1 VQGAQCKTGSGRSRN
16 ARPRH
21 VAQIIGWQSK
31 NLPVLLGVT
40 GNVVA
45 MVTKLPRSA
54 WLIGAGIILTALT
67 LRAAITVVPPL
78 ISTISHDLPM
88 NATTIGILGMLPTA
102 AFGLFGF
109 LTPYVIRWASLEK
122 LIVISIAVGIVGQ
135 VARVMAP
142 NTALFLIF
150 TVIAFGGLGAGNVL
164 LPPLVKKHFP
174 TKIGLMTALYVTVMS
189 VGTALPAQLAVP
201 IADATSWQFSLVTWA
216 GLSVVALM
224 PWLAALLSSPRTTPA
239 TATAPPAPAAEAGP
253 GTAGSDAVALKI
265 LGSARETAPAKM
277 NLWRSPTAW
286 GLTLMFGMTS
296 LNTYSMFAWLP
307 VMLTEAG
314 LDRANAGSMLALFA
328 ALGLPLSLVMPVL
341 GARMRNPFPLVIATL
356 SCFVAGYLGLL
367 LSPAENTWLWV
378 SLAGAGAG
386 TFPLSLLLIN
396 HRTRT
401 QLGTGALSGF
411 SQGIGYALACAG
423 PLLFGL
429 LHQWTGSWNAPFL
442 FLFATLI
449 LLGSGA
455 FIVCRPKMLE
465 DDFAP
470 VPVRS

>member
-1 VQGAQCKTGSGRSRN
+1 M
-16 ARPRH
+16 
-21 VAQIIGWQSK
+21 
-31 NLPVLLGVT
+31 L
-40 GNVVA
+40 
-45 MVTKLPRSA
+45 TKLPRSA

-78 ISTISHDLPM
+78 VSTINNDLPM
-88 NATTIGILGMLPTA
+88 TPATIGVLGMLPTA

-122 LIVISIAVGIVGQ
+122 LIVISIVVGIVGQ
-135 VARVMAP
+135 IARVMAP
-142 NTALFLIF
+142 NTPLFLVF

-201 IADATSWQFSLVTWA
+201 IADATNWQFSLATWA
-216 GLSVVALM
+216 GLSVVALL
-224 PWLAALLSSPRTTPA
+224 PWLLALLPSPSA
-239 TATAPPAPAAEAGP
+239 TPAPAQVPPSPAF
-253 GTAGSDAVALKI
+253 SDGKADGELKI
-265 LGSARETAPAKM
+265 HVPVKEVAPAKM

-286 GLTLMFGMTS
+286 GLTLMFGFTS

-307 VMLTEAG
+307 VILSEAG
-314 LDRANAGSMLALFA
+314 LDRASAGSMLALFA
-328 ALGLPLSLVMPVL
+328 AVGLPMSLLMPVM
-341 GARMRNPFPLVIATL
+341 GARMRNPFPLVLGTL

-367 LSPAENTWLWV
+367 LSPADGTWLWV
-378 SLAGAGAG
+378 SLAGTGAG
-386 TFPLSLLLIN
+386 TFPLALLMIN

-401 QLGTGALSGF
+401 QEGAGALSGF
-411 SQGIGYALACAG
+411 GQGIGYGLACLG

-429 LHQWTGSWNAPFL
+429 LHQWTGSWHAPFY
-442 FLFATLI
+442 FLFGTLI
-449 LLGSGA
+449 LLGVGA
-455 FIVCRPKMLE
+455 FLICRPKMLE

-470 VPVRS
+470 APVRS